1 MVTVTKEHK
10 KKWGSQFSDRDN
22 SFDDDEDI
30 KFFIQHTTTD
40 RGLQS
45 LILRNLPERGNYE
58 WVGKPD
64 NKYGIDLALVDKDT
78 REKILLVDLER
89 WGEWGSAKNNYDW
102 PYYYRFLHF
111 LGRKDH
117 FLDDKEPFMMIFLSR
132 NRDKLIVVEQ
142 ETIKKYRTIS
152 KYFKGKGVWDDV
164 KEMRMSDG
172 YIFGKNLTPRELDNM
187 SVYEE

>member
-1 MVTVTKEHK
+1 MKLLKIWMYALGSYSDDKTQPYDKYMVVVRSAWVMLQITTCLFIIIGNGRIQTVVTVTKEHK

-89 WGEWGSAKNNYDW
+89 WGEWGSAKNNY
-102 PYYYRFLHF
+102 
-111 LGRKDH
+111 G
-117 FLDDKEPFMMIFLSR
+117 IVALSTT
-132 NRDKLIVVEQ
+132 DI
-142 ETIKKYRTIS
+142 
-152 KYFKGKGVWDDV
+152 
-164 KEMRMSDG
+164 
-172 YIFGKNLTPRELDNM
+172 YIF
-187 SVYEE
+187 